1 MSKVVE
7 ISDLAESLAEY
18 SAGYLLTWS
27 SDGRVKVVSVRPSY
41 SGGVFTLVTPGR
53 GSCAN
58 ASGNEQ
64 VTLLFPPLTQPG
76 FSLIVDGTASVVGE
90 DIVVRPGS
98 AILHR
103 PAP

>member
-7 ISDLAESLAEY
+7 IADLEEALRDY

-27 SDGRVKVVSVRPSY
+27 ADGRVKVVSIAPSY
-41 SGGVFTLVTPGR
+41 HAARFVLTSPGR

-58 ASGNEQ
+58 AAANST
-64 VTLLFPPLTQPG
+64 VTLLFAPLQQPG
-76 FSLIVDGTASVVGE
+76 FSLIVDGSASVVG
-90 DIVVRPGS
+90 DDVIVSPTS

-103 PAP
+103 PAA